1 MIDPLNFSLILQ
13 KRIEKHRSST
23 ASVGCH
29 VAAGVFYP
37 LEWSPCVFVH
47 HTQLFPGTVTVL
59 CALQLLLSIMF
70 ASLVFLLILIGFG
83 VLYLPWCFGWPGIFK
98 LSLCSFGVILMQ
110 NIVFHVAIPWI
121 DGLCGKTAALR
132 ILIGIVYFLCL
143 FIAVSLYLLQ

>member
-47 HTQLFPGTVTVL
+47 HTQLDPGTHGST
-59 CALQLLLSIMF
+59 APQLLILIKF

-83 VLYLPWCFGWPGIFK
+83 VLYLPWLLGWPGIFQ

>member
-13 KRIEKHRSST
+13 KRIEEHRSST

-83 VLYLPWCFGWPGIFK
+83 VLYLPWCFGWPGIFQ

-110 NIVFHVAIPWI
+110 NIIFHVAILWI

-132 ILIGIVYFLCL
+132 ILSGIVYFLCL
-143 FIAVSLYLLQ
+143 FIAVSLYSLQ